1 MHINLISLTIEVGM
15 VIGFDTGCGSGSRAF
30 SII

>member
-1 MHINLISLTIEVGM
+1 MHINLIILTIEFSM
-15 VIGFDTGCGSGSRAF
+15 VIGFDTGCGDGSRAF